1 MKKFSLLLLLIAFKL
16 TAFSQAAVTVPVL
29 EKMAANEAIER
40 KTEYAKTAKTL
51 KEAYKQTKELSKS
64 AEFLKENADRL
75 SKINKYILNLDRL
88 SSAISNQQRSIEKST
103 ELVRD
108 LQESDLFT
116 PNEYSRMNR
125 QILDMVSNSNRI
137 IKMLDIVLSPKSKM
151 SDSERMQA
159 LDLYEK
165 QLRERQSLMN
175 ANIRQY
181 TSIKNKRSLQ
191 RVQEKINK
199 NKQ

>member
-1 MKKFSLLLLLIAFKL
+1 MKQFSLLLILIVFRL
-16 TAFSQAAVTVPVL
+16 TAFSQAAVTVPAL
-29 EKMAANEAIER
+29 EKMAAKEAIER
-40 KTEYAKTAKTL
+40 KSEYAKTAKTL
-51 KEAYKQTKELSKS
+51 KEAYKQTEELSKS
-64 AEFLKENADRL
+64 TKFLKENADRL

-88 SSAISNQQRSIEKST
+88 STAINNQKRSIEKSRQ
-103 ELVRD
+103 LIND

-125 QILDMVSNSNRI
+125 QILDMVANSNRI
-137 IKMLDIVLSPKSKM
+137 IKMLDIVLGPKSKM

-159 LDLYEK
+159 LELYEK

-181 TSIKNKRSLQ
+181 TSIRNRRSLQ
-191 RVQEKINK
+191 KAQEKINK
-199 NKQ
+199 SKR